1 MDKANDGIDD
11 GMLTLE
17 NSHIQDDAVEVRGVD
32 LWVEAYLAWE
42 GPASEWEAA
51 APLTED
57 SPLFHGVDPATL
69 STFGVW
75 NAQLLDEGELS
86 TIASSLSGQAW
97 DEDDEEA
104 VEDDDD
110 DDDEDDEDED
120 FFADDD
126 DDLDDDDEFEAD
138 EDE

>member
-104 VEDDDD
+104 VEYTLEIEEDIEFEVERLELEQ
-110 DDDEDDEDED
+110 DEAGED
-120 FFADDD
+120 ADDD
-126 DDLDDDDEFEAD
+126 AR
-138 EDE
+138 